1 MFNSRLAALA
11 IGSIML
17 LVVPIASARASVVY
31 DLFLKSSD
39 PSGISGTGTL
49 TLSQAVDP
57 TNPFE
62 NVTAFVT
69 SLTFNI
75 DKQSFTLG
83 VPNFAL
89 SSVDFTLGTLFDI
102 TASASIPNPTATI
115 SLATNAVFAYSNG
128 VDGHSSSGTLTATL
142 APAVPELSTWAMMVL
157 GFCGLVGALANR
169 RRNQLSFAARL
180 P

>member
-1 MFNSRLAALA
+1 MVKSRLAALA
-11 IGSIML
+11 IGSIMML
-17 LVVPIASARASVVY
+17 GTSIAPVHASVVY
-31 DLFLKSSD
+31 NLFLTSSE

-57 TNPFE
+57 TNPFD

-69 SLTFNI
+69 GLTFNI

-89 SSVDFTLGTLFDI
+89 SSVDFSLGKLFDI

-115 SLATNAVFAYSNG
+115 GLATNAIFAYSNG

-157 GFCGLVGALANR
+157 GFWGLGLLAYR
-169 RRNQLSFAARL
+169 RRNQLSLAA
-180 P
+180 